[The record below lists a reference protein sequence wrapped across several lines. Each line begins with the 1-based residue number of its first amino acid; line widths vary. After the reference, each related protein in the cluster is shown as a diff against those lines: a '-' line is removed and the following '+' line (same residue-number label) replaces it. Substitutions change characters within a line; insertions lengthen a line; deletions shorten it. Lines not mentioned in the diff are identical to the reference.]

1 MSDKFGERIA
11 DYEDIYFLEKIH
23 YYEIYGGYSKNLK
36 KDVSLKVIKKEQFN
50 DKDLLLKKV
59 KNEENILKECKSEN
73 ILDFYRFF
81 ETKDNIIM
89 EQEYYQSNLREY
101 IMENGPSNYDLGF
114 FKEVVLGVS
123 KALKTLYKKGV
134 IHRNI
139 RSSSIFLIENNGKNK
154 VKLGEFGTAIFKK
167 DNVSEPLNSI
177 FYTAPEIIN
186 GDKYDERCDLWSFG
200 IALYELYF
208 GTFPFGFKPS
218 RFLVIKAL
226 SDESSFHFEK
236 TNIPSIDYL
245 FEGLLKINPEKRFT
259 HQKLFNLVFK
269 NNFMNENE
277 TTIIKKSSSEIIY
290 KSMISYNN
298 DSDSDFN
305 KSLSSSS
312 ISLNEDKYNNIL
324 YYDENTG
331 KNVKNDCNIFEK
343 ETLGGF
349 IKCTNMDELEQIKK
363 EILNENK
370 KYKKIKFNLIS
381 QGSTFQ
387 QIINYIQK
395 DKEFE
400 KCFENYCIYCRY
412 LEKYENLKND
422 YSKLKYIYNRADD
435 VIQFIKNTSNNKIR
449 PFKINKLF
457 NIDNCDNEILKMNYF
472 YKTINIINFNQYY
485 EEMKKYIE
493 KKSKENKLQMVD
505 KDLLKAFEDFAQN
518 DDSLIIKKFSE
529 ILYNDFNNFINDT
542 CIYSKDCIEYFKARI
557 LYSFNHYKG
566 KSNYQWEYNP
576 LYMVKKLYLSDFL
589 KYKRA
594 KGMIIS
600 TNFSKFYKNK
610 DLASRKINSC
620 YPSDDNN
627 LKLSVY
633 FILNND
639 KKLPDSLG
647 FNIKEIDNGEF
658 VFYLPFSIFIL
669 KEIKYD
675 LKKMIANIY
684 LEIF

>member
-11 DYEDIYFLEKIH
+11 NYKDIYFLEKIH
-23 YYEIYGGYSKNLK
+23 YYEIYGGYNKILK
-36 KDVSLKVIKKEQFN
+36 KEVSLKIIKKEQFK
-50 DKDLLLKKV
+50 DKDLLLKNV
-59 KNEENILKECKSEN
+59 KNEEKILKECKSDN
-73 ILDFYRFF
+73 ILDFYSYF
-81 ETKDNIIM
+81 ETKDNIIF

-114 FKEVVLGVS
+114 FKKVVLGVS
-123 KALKTLYKKGV
+123 NALKTLHKKGV

-139 RSSSIFLIENNGKNK
+139 RTSSIFLVNNK

-167 DNVSEPLNSI
+167 DNISEPLNSI

-186 GDKYDERCDLWSFG
+186 GEKYDERCDLWSFG

-218 RFLVIKAL
+218 RHLIIKAL

-236 TNIPSIDYL
+236 TNISSIDYL
-245 FEGLLKINPEKRFT
+245 FEGLLKIDPKKRMTHEKLIDFV
-259 HQKLFNLVFK
+259 FN

-277 TTIIKKSSSEIIY
+277 TTIIKKKSSSEILF
-290 KSMISYNN
+290 KSIISYNY
-298 DSDSDFN
+298 DSDSDSN

-312 ISLNEDKYNNIL
+312 ISLTEDKPIYNNIL

-331 KNVKNDCNIFEK
+331 KNVKNDCNKFEK

-349 IKCTNMDELEQIKK
+349 IKCTNMNELEQIKK

-370 KYKKIKFNLIS
+370 KYKNIKFNLIIT
-381 QGSTFQ
+381 GSSFE
-387 QIINYIQK
+387 QIMNYIHK
-395 DKEFE
+395 DKAFE
-400 KCFENYCIYCRY
+400 NCFEHYCIYCIY
-412 LEKYENLKND
+412 LEKYENLKDKYAKLND
-422 YSKLKYIYNRADD
+422 VYNSSDD

-457 NIDNCDNEILKMNYF
+457 NIDNCDKEILKMNFF
-472 YKTINIINFNQYY
+472 YKNMNNIDFNQYY
-485 EEMKKYIE
+485 EEIKKYIE
-493 KKSKENKLQMVD
+493 KKSKENKLEMAEQI
-505 KDLLKAFEDFAQN
+505 LIKAFNDFAQN
-518 DDSLIIKKFSE
+518 DDVIIIKNFSD
-529 ILYNDFNNFINDT
+529 ILYDDFNNFIYDT

-557 LYSFNHYKG
+557 LKSFKHYKG
-566 KSNYQWEYNP
+566 KSNYQWKDNP

-610 DLASRKINSC
+610 ELAATNINSC
-620 YPSDDNN
+620 HRSDDNN

-639 KKLPDSLG
+639 KKLPDYLG
-647 FNIKEIDNGEF
+647 FNIEDIDKGEF
-658 VFYLPFSIFIL
+658 VFYMPFSLFKL

-675 LKKMIANIY
+675 LKKMIAEIY